1 MSFMVTA
8 LRRSIWLLL
17 IGAVGGVVWS
27 WWGDRNAPP
36 SPKAPPE
43 WPPLDAETAATL
55 IPTSTPAP
63 QESSPVADDGAG
75 TSTGSG
81 SASIVNALVDA
92 PDARSKA
99 GGGVWVAAD
108 DDGTCPIS
116 HPVKAN
122 DNSGIFHV
130 PGGRFYDRTNPERCY
145 TTPDAAIADGYRQ
158 AKN

>member
-1 MSFMVTA
+1 MSLMVTA

-17 IGAVGGVVWS
+17 IGAVGGVAWS
-27 WWGDRNAPP
+27 WWGDRHAPP

-43 WPPLDAETAATL
+43 WPPLDAQTAATL
-55 IPTSTPAP
+55 IPTSVPAP
-63 QESSPVADDGAG
+63 KPSATADQASTT
-75 TSTGSG
+75 TSTG

-92 PDARSKA
+92 PDARSKTSE
-99 GGGVWVAAD
+99 GGWVAAG

-145 TTPDAAIADGYRQ
+145 ATPDAATADGYRQ